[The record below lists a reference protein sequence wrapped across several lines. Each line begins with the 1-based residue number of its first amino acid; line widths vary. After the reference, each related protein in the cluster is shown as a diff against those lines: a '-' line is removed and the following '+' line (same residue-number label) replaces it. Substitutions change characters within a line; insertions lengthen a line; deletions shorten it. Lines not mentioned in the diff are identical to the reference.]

1 MTQEV
6 ASLLETV
13 EQSLVVFFL
22 VFLRVGAM
30 MAVVPAFGERMVPVR
45 LRLAL
50 ALAFSV
56 VVAPTVTSEI
66 GGAPGDGGWSA
77 LSVAAEVCAG
87 LALGMALR
95 LFILA
100 LQTAG
105 AIAAQATS
113 LSQLFGGAADEPQP
127 AIAHLFVIAALA
139 LATMA
144 GLHVRLAELL
154 ILSYE
159 LFPPGRL
166 PSPADLAAW
175 GVTRIGE
182 AFALAFILSAPFVIA
197 SLVYNLALGAINRA
211 MPQLMVAFVGAPA
224 ITLGALILLLLGTPL
239 ILAEWHRHLL
249 EFIADPWGPR

>member
-1 MTQEV
+1 
-6 ASLLETV
+6 
-13 EQSLVVFFL
+13 
-22 VFLRVGAM
+22 M
-30 MAVVPAFGERMVPVR
+30 MARVPAFGERMVPVR

-56 VVAPTVTSEI
+56 VIAPAVAPDVV
-66 GGAPGDGGWSA
+66 GALGDGGWPP

-87 LALGMALR
+87 LALGIALR

-105 AIAAQATS
+105 TIAAQATS
-113 LSQLFGGAADEPQP
+113 LSQLFGGAAVEPQP

-166 PSPADLAAW
+166 PTPSDLAAW
-175 GVTRIGE
+175 GVARVGE
-182 AFALAFILSAPFVIA
+182 AFALAFVLSAPFVVA

-224 ITLGALILLLLGTPL
+224 ITLGALVLLLFGTPL
-239 ILAEWHRHLL
+239 ILAEWHRHVL
-249 EFIADPWGPR
+249 EFIANPWGPR

>member
-1 MTQEV
+1 MT
-6 ASLLETV
+6 ASLAELSDLA
-13 EQSLVVFFL
+13 QSMLTTGFL

-30 MAVVPAFGERMVPVR
+30 MALVPAFGERMVPVR

-50 ALAFSV
+50 TLAFTAV
-56 VVAPTVTSEI
+56 VTPTVAGLFPAM
-66 GGAPGDGGWSA
+66 GGLTGQAA
-77 LSVAAEVCAG
+77 LLFLAEVVAG
-87 LALGMALR
+87 LALGLALR

-113 LSQLFGGAADEPQP
+113 LSQLFGGAAVEPQP
-127 AIAHLFVIAALA
+127 AIGHLFVISALA

-154 ILSYE
+154 VLSYE

-166 PSPADLAAW
+166 PTPTDLAGW
-175 GVTRIGE
+175 GVARTGE
-182 AFALAFILSAPFVIA
+182 AFALAFVLSAPFVIA

-224 ITLGALILLLLGTPL
+224 ITLGALVLLLLGTPL

-249 EFIADPWGPR
+249 LFLDDPAGG

>member
-1 MTQEV
+1 MSAQA
-6 ASLLETV
+6 ASLFEALEV
-13 EQSLVVFFL
+13 GLVGFFL

-30 MAVVPAFGERMVPVR
+30 MALVPAFGERMVPLR

-50 ALAFSV
+50 SLAFSV
-56 VVAPTVTSEI
+56 VIAPAVAPDVV
-66 GGAPGDGGWSA
+66 GGLGNGTRTAVF
-77 LSVAAEVCAG
+77 VAAEFCSG
-87 LALGMALR
+87 LALGIALR
-95 LFILA
+95 LFILS

-113 LSQLFGGAADEPQP
+113 LSQLFGGASVEPQP
-127 AIAHLFVIAALA
+127 AIAHLFVISALA

-166 PSPADLAAW
+166 PTPSDVAAW
-175 GVTRIGE
+175 GVARIGE
-182 AFALAFILSAPFVIA
+182 AFALAFVLSAPFVIA

-224 ITLGALILLLLGTPL
+224 ITLGTMVLLLLGTPL

-249 EFIADPWGPR
+249 EFITQPWGPR

>member
-1 MTQEV
+1 MIAALAELSGL
-6 ASLLETV
+6 A
-13 EQSLVVFFL
+13 QSMLATAFL

-30 MAVVPAFGERMVPVR
+30 MALVPAFGERLVPLR

-50 ALAFSV
+50 TLSFTAV
-56 VVAPTVTSEI
+56 VTPAV
-66 GGAPGDGGWSA
+66 GGDLAPGGRVLG
-77 LSVAAEVCAG
+77 LTPMLFIGEVIAG
-87 LALGMALR
+87 LALGLGLR

-113 LSQLFGGAADEPQP
+113 LSQLFGGASVEPLP
-127 AIAHLFVIAALA
+127 AIGHLFVFAALA

-154 ILSYE
+154 VLSYD
-159 LFPPGRL
+159 LFPPGGL

-175 GVTRIGE
+175 GVGRTGQ
-182 AFALAFILSAPFVIA
+182 AFALAFVLSAPFVIA

-239 ILAEWHRHLL
+239 ILGEWHRHLL
-249 EFIADPWGPR
+249 LFLADPARGG